1 MSVKVISRSLSLSLP
16 SFFLNLRFFSSFEM
30 IGRRSI
36 LDSILSNE
44 STIYLIKES
53 DVCTRCD
60 IITGVNQIRGAE
72 TRNKSPD
79 NYRFESRQRRYEI
92 AFIDSA

>member
-1 MSVKVISRSLSLSLP
+1 
-16 SFFLNLRFFSSFEM
+16 M

-72 TRNKSPD
+72 SRNKSPD